1 MLLTKSSVKEVANHF
16 GMNNISFIVFVV
28 NLNYLFSL
36 KLPNFLNQHTCTCK
50 IDSILKIRIR
60 ILKKKSSQ
68 YFKYIAEYM
77 SIDELQIY

>member
-28 NLNYLFSL
+28 NLNYPFSL
-36 KLPNFLNQHTCTCK
+36 KLQNLLNQHTCTGK
-50 IDSILKIRIR
+50 IDSILKIQIR

-68 YFKYIAEYM
+68 SLKYIAEDM
-77 SIDELQIY
+77 AIAELQLY